1 MAGNGPTNAG
11 LLRPMAGHVLAMAQR
26 VFAFGCLWWPAMAK
40 LVLAF
45 VGQLLAMAGHG
56 PANVNLR
63 WLVAGNVSVSVVG
76 SAVFCFVYSGQSS
89 TQMDDSDN
97 GEAYQIDPAHQ

>member
-1 MAGNGPTNAG
+1 
-11 LLRPMAGHVLAMAQR
+11 
-26 VFAFGCLWWPAMAK
+26 
-40 LVLAF
+40 
-45 VGQLLAMAGHG
+45 MAGHG